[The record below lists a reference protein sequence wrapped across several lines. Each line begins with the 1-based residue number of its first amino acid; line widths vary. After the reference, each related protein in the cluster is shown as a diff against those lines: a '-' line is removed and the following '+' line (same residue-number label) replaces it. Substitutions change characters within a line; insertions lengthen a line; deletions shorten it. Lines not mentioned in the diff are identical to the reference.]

1 MMVNKGL
8 LETDILP
15 NVSQPARYTGHELNA
30 RVGDHIGAEAT
41 MLLAF
46 PDVYEVGMSYIGFK
60 ILYDIV
66 NSNQAWAAERAFAPW
81 PDMEAQ
87 MRAHGVPLYSLETYT
102 SARDFDLMGFTLQ
115 YELTYSNVLCML
127 ELAGIPARADERGEG
142 DPIVIAGGPCASNP
156 EPMAPFFDLV
166 VVGDG
171 EEAIADIMRATA
183 QGKRDGASR
192 ADIVSRL
199 AEIAGVCSPSLA
211 NRVERRVVADLDS
224 AEYPRKFVVP
234 FLEAVHDRV
243 ALEVM
248 RGCSRG
254 CRFCQA
260 GMIYRPVRERGT
272 ANLCELAEALVRSS
286 GYEELSLLSLSSA
299 DYTQVKELMSKL
311 ASKYGPEGI
320 AVSLP
325 SLRVDSFSIALARDA
340 EKSRRTGLTF
350 APEAGTQRMRDIINK
365 GVTEDDLMSAAA
377 DAFESGW
384 DQIKLYFMIG
394 LPFETFEDIDG
405 IASLSRQVLELGR
418 KVAKARGKARR
429 AGVNVSVSSFV
440 PKPHTPF
447 QWFAQNSREQLEHKQ
462 LYLKERMRVRGLSV
476 SFHDVRASHLEAAF
490 ARGDRRLAP
499 VIQRAVQLG
508 CRFDGWSEQFKPGL
522 WHQAFADL
530 DLDPSMWANAEY
542 GLDDPLPWDHINMGV
557 SREFLVREA
566 QRAARGVTTPDC
578 REASCS
584 GCGAC
589 SGDVRVRLAGEFAAS
604 SRQGGG
610 RA

>member
-1 MMVNKGL
+1 MVNKDL
-8 LETDILP
+8 LVTDILP

-30 RVGDHIGAEAT
+30 GAGYRADAEAT
-41 MLLAF
+41 LLLAF

-66 NSNQAWAAERAFAPW
+66 NSNPAWAAERAFAPW

-87 MRAHGVPLYSLETYT
+87 MRQHGIPLYGLETGT
-102 SARDFDLMGFTLQ
+102 PARHFDVLGFTLQ
-115 YELTYSNVLCML
+115 YELTYSNVLSML
-127 ELAGIPARADERGEG
+127 QLARIPAHADKRGEG

-171 EEAIADIMRATA
+171 EEAIAEIMSETA
-183 QGKRDGASR
+183 REKRQGAPR

-199 AEIAGVCSPSLA
+199 ARIRGVYWPQA
-211 NRVERRVVADLDS
+211 RNHVERRIVTDLDS

-260 GMIYRPVRERGT
+260 GMIYRPVRERSMN
-272 ANLCELAEALVRSS
+272 NLCELAEALVGSS

-299 DYTQVKELMSKL
+299 DYTRIKDLISKL
-311 ASKYGPEGI
+311 ASEYGPQGV

-325 SLRVDSFSIALARDA
+325 SLRVDSFSIALARDV

-365 GVTEDDLMSAAA
+365 GVTEDDLMAAA
-377 DAFESGW
+377 TDAFESGW

-394 LPFETFEDIDG
+394 LPFETLEDIDG
-405 IASLSRQVLELGR
+405 IAALSRRVLQLGR
-418 KVAKARGKARR
+418 QVAGARGKAGR
-429 AGVNVSVSSFV
+429 ARVNVSVSSFV
-440 PKPHTPF
+440 PKPDTPF
-447 QWFAQNSREQLEHKQ
+447 QWFPQNTREQLVQKQ
-462 LYLKERMRVRGLSV
+462 SYLKDRMRVRGLSA
-476 SFHDVRASHLEAAF
+476 SFHDVWASHLEAAF

-499 VIQRAVQLG
+499 VIERARDLG
-508 CRFDGWSEQFKPGL
+508 CRFDGWSDQFRPGL
-522 WHQAFADL
+522 WQQAFADL
-530 DLDPSMWANAEY
+530 GLDSSMWANAEY
-542 GLDDPLPWDHINMGV
+542 GYSDTLPWDHIDMGV
-557 SREFLVREA
+557 SRAFLVREA
-566 QRAARGVTTPDC
+566 RRAENGLTTPDC
-578 REASCS
+578 READCS
-584 GCGAC
+584 GCGVC
-589 SGDVRVRLAGEFAAS
+589 RGDVRVRLAGAFAGNPS
-604 SRQGGG
+604 QGGG

>member
-1 MMVNKGL
+1 MVNKDL
-8 LETDILP
+8 LETEILP

-30 RVGDHIGAEAT
+30 RAGGSVGAEAA

-60 ILYDIV
+60 ILYEIV
-66 NSNQAWAAERAFAPW
+66 NSNPAWAAERAFAPW

-87 MRAHGVPLYSLETYT
+87 MRAHELPLYSLETYT
-102 SARDFDLMGFTLQ
+102 PVRCFDLVGFTLQ
-115 YELTYSNVLCML
+115 YELTYSNVLVML
-127 ELAGIPARADERGEG
+127 DLAGIPVRAEDRGEG

-156 EPMAPFFDLV
+156 EPMAPFLDLV

-171 EEAIADIMRATA
+171 EEAIADIMHAMA
-183 QGKRDGASR
+183 QCKRDGASR
-192 ADIVSRL
+192 AATLSKL
-199 AEIAGVCSPSLA
+199 AGIAGVYSPGKG
-211 NRVERRVVADLDS
+211 NRVERRVVADLDR
-224 AEYPRKFVVP
+224 AQFPRKFVVP

-260 GMIYRPVRERGT
+260 GMIYRPVRERSAAG
-272 ANLCELAEALVRSS
+272 LCDLAEALVRST

-299 DYTQVKELMSKL
+299 DYTQVGELISKL
-311 ASKYGPEGI
+311 ANTYGPEGVAI
-320 AVSLP
+320 SLP
-325 SLRVDSFSIALARDA
+325 SLRVDSFSIALAREV

-394 LPFETFEDIDG
+394 LPFETREDIEG
-405 IASLSRQVLELGR
+405 IANLSRQVLELGR
-418 KVAKARGKARR
+418 RVAKARGR
-429 AGVNVSVSSFV
+429 AGRARVNVSVSSFV

-447 QWFAQNSREQLEHKQ
+447 QWFAQNTREELEQKQ
-462 LYLKERMRVRGLSV
+462 LYLKERMRMRGLTV
-476 SFHDVRASHLEAAF
+476 SFHDVWASHLEAAF
-490 ARGDRRLAP
+490 ARGDRRLASA
-499 VIQRAVQLG
+499 IQRGVELG
-508 CRFDGWSEQFKPGL
+508 CRFDGWSEHFKPGL
-522 WHQAFADL
+522 WLQAFSDL
-530 DLDPSMWANAEY
+530 GLDPSMWANANY
-542 GLDDPLPWDHINMGV
+542 RFDDVLPWDHIDMGV

-566 QRAARGVTTPDC
+566 QRAVDGVTTPDC
-578 REASCS
+578 REAFCS
-584 GCGAC
+584 SCGAC
-589 SGDVRVRLAGEFAAS
+589 AGDVRVRLAGEFVSGA
-604 SRQGGG
+604 RQGGG

>member
-1 MMVNKGL
+1 MMVNKDL
-8 LETDILP
+8 LVTDILP

-30 RVGDHIGAEAT
+30 GVGDHGGAEAT
-41 MLLAF
+41 LLLAF

-66 NSNQAWAAERAFAPW
+66 NRNPAWVAERAFAPW
-81 PDMEAQ
+81 PDMESQ
-87 MRAHGVPLYSLETYT
+87 MRLHGIPLYGLETYT
-102 SARDFDLMGFTLQ
+102 PARSFDLMGFTLQ

-156 EPMAPFFDLV
+156 EPMAPFLDLI

-171 EEAIADIMRATA
+171 EEAIADVMRETA
-183 QGKRDGASR
+183 RGKREGAPR
-192 ADIVSRL
+192 REIVDRL
-199 AEIAGVCSPSLA
+199 ARIAGVYSPALG
-211 NRVERRVVADLDS
+211 NRVTRRVVTDLDS

-260 GMIYRPVRERGT
+260 GMIYRPVRERSME
-272 ANLCELAEALVRSS
+272 NLCKLAEALVGSS

-299 DYTQVKELMSKL
+299 DYTRIKELISKL
-311 ASKYGPEGI
+311 AAEYGPQGV

-325 SLRVDSFSIALARDA
+325 SLRVDSFSIALARDV

-365 GVTEDDLMSAAA
+365 GVTEDDLISAAT

-405 IASLSRQVLELGR
+405 IAALSRRVLQLGR
-418 KVAKARGKARR
+418 QVAGARGKAGR
-429 AGVNVSVSSFV
+429 ARVNVSVSSFV

-447 QWFAQNSREQLEHKQ
+447 QWFAQNTREQLEQKQ
-462 LYLKERMRVRGLSV
+462 SYLKERMRARGLSV
-476 SFHDVRASHLEAAF
+476 SFHDVWASHLEAAF
-490 ARGDRRLAP
+490 ARGDRRLAQ
-499 VIQRAVQLG
+499 VIERAVGLG
-508 CRFDGWSEQFKPGL
+508 CRFDGWSEQFRPDL
-522 WHQAFADL
+522 WRQAFADVGL
-530 DLDPSMWANAEY
+530 DSSTWANAEY
-542 GLDDPLPWDHINMGV
+542 GYSEPLPWDHIDMGI

-566 QRAARGVTTPDC
+566 HRAESGLTTPDC
-578 REASCS
+578 REAGCS
-584 GCGAC
+584 GCGVC
-589 SGDVRVRLAGEFAAS
+589 RDDVRVRLAGAFAGNS
-604 SRQGGG
+604 SQGGEQI
-610 RA
+610 